1 MQRTL
6 SIAFVVVAMLVGA
19 APWSAAQAMP
29 FGAVHVETAI
39 TRVANICGLNGCA
52 PVWTK
57 RVHKPPPNFVKMAV
71 PMTVVQPKQNAA
83 PLK

>member
-1 MQRTL
+1 MPLGTL
-6 SIAFVVVAMLVGA
+6 RAD
-19 APWSAAQAMP
+19 
-29 FGAVHVETAI
+29 TTI
-39 TRVANICGLNGCA
+39 TRVTNICGLSGCA

-71 PMTVVQPKQNAA
+71 PMTVAPPPQNAA

>member
-6 SIAFVVVAMLVGA
+6 SIAFVVVAMLIGVAPCDA
-19 APWSAAQAMP
+19 ARAMP
-29 FGAVHVETAI
+29 LGTVRAEPVI
-39 TRVANICGLNGCA
+39 TRVAVICGLGGCA
-52 PVWTK
+52 PVFTK

-71 PMTVVQPKQNAA
+71 PMTVVQPSQNAA